1 MLETL
6 VTGVFRH
13 EARCRMRLGP
23 SSGAIVAPATPVCL
37 YLHVPFC
44 EVLCPYCTFHRVRYQ
59 DGKARRYF
67 AALRREIRHYHDQGF
82 RFSGA
87 YVGGGTP
94 TIEPGELVE
103 TLGLVRELNPGL
115 SDISVETNPKDL
127 RPEVLDALVG
137 SGVRRLSVGVQTF
150 DSGLLREMGRLEKYG
165 DRAEILDRLA
175 AAAGRF
181 RTLNVDL
188 MWNLPHQT
196 EAMLDAD
203 LDAVLASP
211 ANQASFYP
219 LMQSPSAARQMART
233 MGAPARHRL
242 HDFYRRILGRLR
254 PDFTA
259 TSGWCFTRSTA
270 GVGEAGIDEYIIDSS
285 DYVGLG
291 SGAFGYV
298 DGTVYAT
305 TFSLNSYVDRV
316 ERGLTGITGERRI
329 GSRERMQYDL
339 LVHLFGLRLERSWVR
354 ARYGRRFERALA
366 PELLLSRLVG
376 AVREDA
382 GGWTLTDRGMY
393 LWVQMMSAF
402 FESVNAFREQM
413 RHQIRAELE
422 EGATA
427 PTLGEALVPLAEI
440 RHGPGGLRRGR

>member
-6 VTGVFRH
+6 VTGVFRR
-13 EARCRMRLGP
+13 EARRRMRLGP
-23 SSGAIVAPATPVCL
+23 SNGVAAVPAEPVCL

-44 EVLCPYCTFHRVRYQ
+44 EVLCPYCTFHRVRYE

-67 AALRREIRHYHDQGF
+67 AALRREIRHYHDRGY
-82 RFSGA
+82 RFSGV

-94 TIEPGELVE
+94 TIEPDELVA

-115 SDISVETNPKDL
+115 GDISVETNPRDL
-127 RPEVLDALVG
+127 RDAVLDALVV

-150 DSGLLREMGRLEKYG
+150 DSGLLGEMGRLEKYG

-196 EAMLDAD
+196 EAMLEAD
-203 LDAVLASP
+203 LDTVLASP

-219 LMQSPSAARQMART
+219 LMQSPSAARKMART
-233 MGAPARHRL
+233 MGPPARHRL

-254 PDFTA
+254 PAFTA
-259 TSGWCFTRSTA
+259 TSGWCFTRGA
-270 GVGEAGIDEYIIDSS
+270 PGIDEYIIDSG

-291 SGAFGYV
+291 SGAFGYI

-305 TFSLNSYVDRV
+305 TFSLNSYVERI
-316 ERGLTGITGERRI
+316 ERGLSGVTGERRI
-329 GSRERMQYDL
+329 GMRERMQYDL
-339 LVHLFGLRLERSWVR
+339 LVHLFGLRLERSWAR

-382 GGWTLTDRGMY
+382 GGWSLTDRGMY

-422 EGATA
+422 DGTPGATF
-427 PTLGEALVPLAEI
+427 GEALVPLAEI